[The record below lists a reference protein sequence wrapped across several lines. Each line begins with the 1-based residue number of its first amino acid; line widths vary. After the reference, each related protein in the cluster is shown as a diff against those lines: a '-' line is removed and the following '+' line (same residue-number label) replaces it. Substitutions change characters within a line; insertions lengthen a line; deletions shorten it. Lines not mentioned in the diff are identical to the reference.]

1 MRRVATLYRSSVG
14 KKVLMAVTGA
24 ILFVWILGH
33 LEGNLKIFE
42 GPDRYNA
49 YAEGLRS
56 FGAPFFG
63 PSQFLWLVR
72 VVLLFCV
79 VVHMLSALQLTL
91 RARAARPIAYQQ
103 APHLED
109 TYASRTMRWGGIIL
123 LLYVIFHLMDLT
135 WGMANPD
142 FIPGNVYHNVV
153 ASFSRWPVAGVYV
166 IAMAALALHLYHGVV
181 SALQTLGA
189 NHPKFNKLRRS
200 IAAVIAVAIFVGFTS
215 IPVAVL
221 TGYLQ

>member
-72 VVLLFCV
+72 VVLLFCIT
-79 VVHMLSALQLTL
+79 VHMLAALQLTL
-91 RARAARPIAYQQ
+91 RARAARPVAYQQ
-103 APHLED
+103 TPHLED

-135 WGMANPD
+135 WGTANPD
-142 FIPGNVYHNVV
+142 FITGNVYHNVV

-166 IAMAALALHLYHGVV
+166 IAMAALALHLYHGVF

-189 NHPKFNKLRRS
+189 NHPKYNKLRRS

>member
-1 MRRVATLYRSSVG
+1 MFCLIKA
-14 KKVLMAVTGA
+14 
-24 ILFVWILGH
+24 
-33 LEGNLKIFE
+33 
-42 GPDRYNA
+42 PD
-49 YAEGLRS
+49 
-56 FGAPFFG
+56 
-63 PSQFLWLVR
+63 Q
-72 VVLLFCV
+72 
-79 VVHMLSALQLTL
+79 
-91 RARAARPIAYQQ
+91 QQ

-215 IPVAVL
+215 IPAAVL

>member
-79 VVHMLSALQLTL
+79 FVHMLAALQLTL

-109 TYASRTMRWGGIIL
+109 TYASRTMRWGGVIL

-135 WGMANPD
+135 WGTANPD

-166 IAMAALALHLYHGVV
+166 IAMAALAFHLYHGVF

-189 NHPKFNKLRRS
+189 NHPKYNKLRRS

-215 IPVAVL
+215 IPAAVL

>member
-79 VVHMLSALQLTL
+79 FVHMLSALQLTL
-91 RARAARPIAYQQ
+91 RARAARPIVYQQ
-103 APHLED
+103 TPHLED

-135 WGMANPD
+135 WGTANPD

>member
-14 KKVLMAVTGA
+14 EKVLMAVTGA

>member
-135 WGMANPD
+135 WGTANPD

>member
-91 RARAARPIAYQQ
+91 RARAARPIGYQQ
-103 APHLED
+103 TPHLED

-135 WGMANPD
+135 WGTANPD